1 MVNYRYI
8 TQFSAVGTSIILL
21 SSSMSVNGQKG
32 TTTAVKLLILLVN
45 TSLHACMHHAKTNYI
60 AV

>member
-8 TQFSAVGTSIILL
+8 TQFSAMGTSIILL

-32 TTTAVKLLILLVN
+32 TTIAVKLALE
-45 TSLHACMHHAKTNYI
+45 TFEHHGRKNHGLYVTKGRP
-60 AV
+60 